1 VGGETQLNLKLTF
14 LSSTLHMPSN
24 THNSIMELA
33 GNATRLFYLSEEGK
47 EGRNAF
53 LQKRKPAFRSLPTSK
68 L

>member
-1 VGGETQLNLKLTF
+1 
-14 LSSTLHMPSN
+14 
-24 THNSIMELA
+24 MELA

-53 LQKRKPAFRSLPTSK
+53 LQKRPPQFRSLPTSK

>member
-1 VGGETQLNLKLTF
+1 MGDASKIETYFLFLFSHTF
-14 LSSTLHMPSN
+14 N

>member
-1 VGGETQLNLKLTF
+1 
-14 LSSTLHMPSN
+14 
-24 THNSIMELA
+24 MELA

-53 LQKRKPAFRSLPTSK
+53 LQKRKPAFRSLSTSK